1 METTAESLLRWP
13 DLVILA
19 IFLGIVIAIGAYS
32 ARKMKSA
39 DGYFLANRN
48 LPGWAVGLSMMAT
61 IASSLTFL
69 ALPGKTFAGN
79 WEFIPSQVLYFL
91 PVFLA
96 YFIFMPFFRRA
107 NFRSAYEYLEH
118 RFGPWARVYSASIY
132 VGHNMFRLGLILYI
146 TSIPLQQMSGWSMP
160 TIIVVLGVLVAVYTI
175 VGGLEAVIYT
185 DVLQA
190 ISLYVGGLICI
201 PIITNL
207 LPGGGSQLFADA
219 FANGKFSLGN
229 TSFTLS
235 ETTVWSYILLFQF
248 LFIQYFAS
256 DQTVVQRYLAM
267 KSDKEAKRGLIIGTV
282 VAVPV
287 WAYFAFVGTALWVFY
302 LNFPETAVDN
312 MEPEGVFTYFILT
325 RIPVGLTGF
334 VIFGILAA
342 AMSSLDSTLNATAAV
357 MNNDFYK
364 RFESVE
370 KSEKRYLVAG
380 RWFTAIIAVFMIA
393 VALAIHFMRNETLLD
408 LMSFALGLIT
418 AGLFGVLYL
427 AFFTKRI
434 GSVAAGTALVT
445 TVLFV
450 ALWVFLTTDAGETAF
465 PGLASLVPSRFWIA
479 VIPNLFLIA
488 VALLASLIFP
498 QSPDKNLQGLTVW
511 TNEKSAK
518 SV

>member
-1 METTAESLLRWP
+1 MEATAESLLRWP

-19 IFLGIVIAIGAYS
+19 IFLGIVVAIGAYS

-39 DGYFLANRN
+39 DGYFLADRS

-69 ALPGKTFAGN
+69 ALPGKTFDGN
-79 WEFIPSQVLYFL
+79 WEYIPSQVLYFA

-96 YFIFMPFFRRA
+96 YFIFMPFFRRSK
-107 NFRSAYEYLEH
+107 FRSAYEYLEH
-118 RFGPWARVYSASIY
+118 RFGTWARVYSACTY

-146 TSIPLQQMSGWSMP
+146 TSIPIQQMSGWSMP

-175 VGGLEAVIYT
+175 AGGLEAVIYT

-190 ISLYVGGLICI
+190 IALYVGGLICI
-201 PIITNL
+201 PVIIQL
-207 LPGGGSQLFADA
+207 LPGGFSQLVADA
-219 FANGKFSLGN
+219 SEHGKLSLGN
-229 TSFTLS
+229 TSLTLS
-235 ETTVWSYILLFQF
+235 ETTMWSYILLFQF

-302 LNFPETAVDN
+302 LNFPSTAVDN

-325 RIPVGLTGF
+325 HIPVGLTGF

-342 AMSSLDSTLNATAAV
+342 AMSSLDSTLNATASV

-364 RFESVE
+364 RFES
-370 KSEKRYLVAG
+370 SEKNEKHYLLVG
-380 RWFTAIIAVFMIA
+380 RWFTVVIAVFMIT
-393 VALAIHFMRNETLLD
+393 VALGIHFMRNDTLLD

-434 GSVAAGTALVT
+434 GSVSAAIALVA

-450 ALWVFLTTDAGETAF
+450 AIWVFLTTDAGENGF

-488 VALLASLIFP
+488 VAYLASLIFP

-511 TNEKSAK
+511 TKK
-518 SV
+518 

>member
-1 METTAESLLRWP
+1 MEATAESLLRWP
-13 DLVILA
+13 DLIILA
-19 IFLGIVIAIGAYS
+19 IFLGIVIAIGVYS

-39 DGYFLANRN
+39 DSYFLAGRS

-69 ALPGKTFAGN
+69 ALPGKTFDGN

-96 YFIFMPFFRRA
+96 YFIFMPFFRRSA
-107 NFRSAYEYLEH
+107 FRSAYEYLEH
-118 RFGPWARVYSASIY
+118 RFGTWARVYSAFIY

-160 TIIVVLGVLVAVYTI
+160 TIIVVLGILVAVYTI
-175 VGGLEAVIYT
+175 AGGLEAVIYT

-190 ISLYVGGLICI
+190 IALYVGGLICI
-201 PIITNL
+201 PIIIDL
-207 LPGGGSQLFADA
+207 LPGGASQLFADA
-219 FANGKFSLGN
+219 NANGKFSLGN

-302 LNFPETAVDN
+302 LNFPSAAVDA

-325 RIPVGLTGF
+325 KIPAGLTGF

-364 RFESVE
+364 RFESVAKRE
-370 KSEKRYLVAG
+370 KHYLVAG
-380 RWFTAIIAVFMIA
+380 RWFTAIIAVFMIG
-393 VALAIHFMRNETLLD
+393 VALGIHFMRNDTLMD
-408 LMSFALGLIT
+408 LMSFALGLIS
-418 AGLFGVLYL
+418 AGLLGILYL
-427 AFFTKRI
+427 AFFTTRI
-434 GSVAAGTALVT
+434 GSKAAAIGLIA

-450 ALWVFLTTDAGETAF
+450 TLWVFLTTDTGEALF

-479 VIPNLFLIA
+479 VLPNLFLIL
-488 VALLASLIFP
+488 VAFPTSLIFP
-498 QSPDKNLQGLTVW
+498 RNSDRSLQGLTVW
-511 TNEKSAK
+511 TN
-518 SV
+518 